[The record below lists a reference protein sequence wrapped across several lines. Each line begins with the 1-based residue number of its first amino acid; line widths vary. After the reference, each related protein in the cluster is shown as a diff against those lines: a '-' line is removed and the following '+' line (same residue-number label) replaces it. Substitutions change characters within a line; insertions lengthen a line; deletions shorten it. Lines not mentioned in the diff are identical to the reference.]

1 MLQKDFLLTTK
12 DKTAITSKKRNLE
25 GTNLNSDNSFVV
37 LADSIIMDTSTLM
50 GVHIDQSDFSSIDLI
65 KDLEIARHALSNKG
79 ASQTSAPVEET
90 SFEELIEE
98 VSEIDEHV
106 VITPKRKSKPVVR
119 LSLSGHKKKRQE

>member
-106 VITPKRKSKPVVR
+106 VITPKRKYKPVVR